1 MTELNTLDSTTATPQ
16 KLDTWHIEQ
25 KGERKGPYS
34 QTQVAEMIRSNQ
46 LTRDSLC
53 WRPGT
58 AGWTPLSGTSFSS
71 HFDHEPPPL
80 TGAAVSN
87 GLVWTLAFAPLIGE
101 FIAGLFAGATH
112 SSINKFWWVTLA
124 LNIGL
129 SLLDERKLK
138 AAGHD
143 TKKMGG
149 AWIVPVYLYKRS
161 QVLKHN
167 LAYFIVWVACFVAML
182 VLG

>member
-1 MTELNTLDSTTATPQ
+1 MTELNPSSQAAQNAPIS
-16 KLDTWHIEQ
+16 DTWHVEQ
-25 KGERKGPYS
+25 NGTRKGPFS
-34 QTQVAEMIRSNQ
+34 ATQIADLISSSQ

-58 AGWTPLSGTSFSS
+58 AGWTPLSSTSFASK
-71 HFDHEPPPL
+71 FDHEPPPL

-101 FIAGLFAGATH
+101 FIAGMLAGASRTT
-112 SSINKFWWVTLA
+112 IGKFWWVTLA

-149 AWIVPVYLYKRS
+149 AWLVPVYLYKRS
-161 QVLKHN
+161 QVLKQN
-167 LAYFIVWVACFVAML
+167 LAYFIVWVVCFLAML
-182 VLG
+182 AF

>member
-1 MTELNTLDSTTATPQ
+1 MTELNTLDSITATPQ
-16 KLDTWHIEQ
+16 KPEAWHIEQ
-25 KGERKGPYS
+25 KGERKGPFS
-34 QTQVAEMIRSNQ
+34 AAQVTDMIRSNQ
-46 LTRDSLC
+46 LTRDSLS
-53 WRPGT
+53 WRPGS
-58 AGWTPLSGTSFSS
+58 ADWTPLSSTAFST

-101 FIAGLFAGATH
+101 FIAGLFAGASR
-112 SSINKFWWVTLA
+112 SSINNFWWVTLA

-161 QVLKHN
+161 QVLKQS
-167 LAYFIVWVACFVAML
+167 LAYFIVWVVCFIGILAI
-182 VLG
+182 

>member
-1 MTELNTLDSTTATPQ
+1 MTELNTLDSITATPQ
-16 KLDTWHIEQ
+16 KPEAWHIEQ
-25 KGERKGPYS
+25 KGERKGPFS
-34 QTQVAEMIRSNQ
+34 AAQVTDMIRSNQ

-58 AGWTPLSGTSFSS
+58 ADWTPLSSTAFAS

-101 FIAGLFAGATH
+101 FIAGLFAGASR
-112 SSINKFWWVTLA
+112 SSINNFWWVTLT

-161 QVLKHN
+161 QVLKQS
-167 LAYFIVWVACFVAML
+167 LAYFIVWVVCFVGILAI
-182 VLG
+182 

>member
-1 MTELNTLDSTTATPQ
+1 MTELNALDSTTSTPQ
-16 KLDTWHIEQ
+16 KPETWHIEQ
-25 KGERKGPYS
+25 KGERRGPLS
-34 QTQVAEMIRSNQ
+34 VAQVAEMIRSNQ
-46 LTRDSLC
+46 LTRESLS

-58 AGWTPLSGTSFSS
+58 ADWTPLSNTAFAT

-87 GLVWTLAFAPLIGE
+87 GLIWTLAFAPLIGE
-101 FIAGLFAGATH
+101 FIAGVLAALAHT
-112 SSINKFWWVTLA
+112 SINKFWWVTLA

-129 SLLDERKLK
+129 SLLDERKLR

-149 AWIVPVYLYKRS
+149 AWFVPVYLYKRS
-161 QVLKHN
+161 QVLKQN
-167 LAYFIVWVACFVAML
+167 LAYFIVWVVCCVVILAF
-182 VLG
+182 